1 MNINEVAA
9 EDVNNMVADMI
20 DTVLKTVTLTNEQ
33 EDELWDCIQPGLE
46 KFFGHPSFR
55 SYN

>member
-1 MNINEVAA
+1 MKIDDVAA
-9 EDVNNMVADMI
+9 EDINNMLADII
-20 DTVLKTVTLTNEQ
+20 DTVLKTVELTNEQ

-46 KFFGHPSFR
+46 KFFGYPNFR